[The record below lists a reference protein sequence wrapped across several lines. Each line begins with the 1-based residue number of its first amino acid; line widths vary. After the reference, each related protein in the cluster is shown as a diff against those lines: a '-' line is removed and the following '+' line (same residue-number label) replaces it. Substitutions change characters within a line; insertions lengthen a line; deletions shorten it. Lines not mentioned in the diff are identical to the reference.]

1 VVSSFSFAF
10 VEYNFNVITGP
21 VEEHSPPELFALVG
35 ITGNTGLF
43 TTGIYGIVKVSF
55 NSPRSHRNPLRCHS
69 SSPRSSA
76 PFSSSTAWAGKQLYS
91 PGSVYRSSAPST
103 SQCTCRPPVISLD
116 RRCRRVKSM
125 RVLELSR

>member
-55 NSPRSHRNPLRCHS
+55 NSPGSHRNPLRCHS

-76 PFSSSTAWAGKQLYS
+76 PFSSSTAWPENSSILRDQSTDLLL
-91 PGSVYRSSAPST
+91 PLPRSV
-103 SQCTCRPPVISLD
+103 PVD
-116 RRCRRVKSM
+116 HQ
-125 RVLELSR
+125 